1 MVGISLSKAAGLE
14 SDALMNEGISH
25 WRLPTDSV
33 EKVGLPKTLE
43 Y

>member
-1 MVGISLSKAAGLE
+1 MTSTFRNFNQQKTPQAFDGDRQKSA
-14 SDALMNEGISH
+14 
-25 WRLPTDSV
+25 DSV